1 MTREDDYRKMRELN
15 ENGELMDFHDR
26 IYRQP
31 RQRLREILMRDLK
44 GEFRT
49 C

>member
-1 MTREDDYRKMRELN
+1 MTREDDYRKMREPN
-15 ENGELMDFHDR
+15 KNGELKDFHDR

-31 RQRLREILMRDLK
+31 GPRFREPLMRDLE

-49 C
+49 